1 MLSILIATV
10 DMRKRI
16 LPGTAKLEITL
27 NHLLLQMTYFCYLK
41 VALVYK
47 AVKIIWDFFV
57 INGN

>member
-10 DMRKRI
+10 DMRKGI
-16 LPGTAKLEITL
+16 LPGTAKLEIAL

-47 AVKIIWDFFV
+47 AVKIIWDFLV